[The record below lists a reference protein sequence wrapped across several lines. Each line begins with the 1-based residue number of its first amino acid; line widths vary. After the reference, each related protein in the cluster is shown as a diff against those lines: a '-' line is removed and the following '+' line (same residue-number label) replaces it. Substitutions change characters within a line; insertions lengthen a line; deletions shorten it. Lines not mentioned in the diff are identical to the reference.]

1 MRRVLIGNSE
11 TFKLFHVIESLLLFL
26 DYEDVT
32 YFKGLAYC
40 RFDYSN
46 TKVLA
51 VDYDGISY
59 EVHVKCCTGNAVH
72 ADGLH
77 SKENPHR
84 SFVIFSEAIQYK

>member
-32 YFKGLAYC
+32 YFKGLTYC

-51 VDYDGISY
+51 VD
-59 EVHVKCCTGNAVH
+59 
-72 ADGLH
+72 
-77 SKENPHR
+77 
-84 SFVIFSEAIQYK
+84 